1 MCREQSHTGRRVRGK
16 EDEQMTHRTET
27 KQRNAHPL
35 AQRLSKTPGRFRSR
49 SITPAHTVILTV
61 LTPVHTLSDPF
72 TNNSYERP
80 AASPFFI
87 TILISFPSTR
97 YTSLF
102 MSTSLS
108 SPPHRPCPLDLRRL
122 LHPPNLHFTSPST
135 THESHLTSISRGRLI
150 RSKIPPCH
158 SRR

>member
-35 AQRLSKTPGRFRSR
+35 AQGLSKTPGRFRSR
-49 SITPAHTVILTV
+49 SITTAHTVIPTV
-61 LTPVHTLSDPF
+61 LTTVHKQFSPIHKQF
-72 TNNSYERP
+72 RP
-80 AASPFFI
+80 AASPFLI

-108 SPPHRPCPLDLRRL
+108 SPRHRPCPLDLRRL

-135 THESHLTSISRGRLI
+135 THESHLTSILRGRLI

-158 SRR
+158 SQR